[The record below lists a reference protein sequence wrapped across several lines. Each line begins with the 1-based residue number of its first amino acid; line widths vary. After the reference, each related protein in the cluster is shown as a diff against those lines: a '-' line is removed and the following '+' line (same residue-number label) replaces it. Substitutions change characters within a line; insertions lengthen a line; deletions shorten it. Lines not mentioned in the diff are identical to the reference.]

1 MELVIETVN
10 GKVNLGRELFWEIN
24 EKDIGKA
31 LMESDEWV
39 VPRVFEYG
47 TLKEI
52 AEIIRYYGKEKVV
65 EILFKISPKP
75 MSKAMAWYFLSLDL

>member
-1 MELVIETVN
+1 MELMIETPN

-52 AEIIRYYGKEKVV
+52 AEIIRYYGKDKVLD
-65 EILFKISPKP
+65 ILLKVQLKP
-75 MSKAMAWYFLSLDL
+75 MSKAMAWYYLGLDL